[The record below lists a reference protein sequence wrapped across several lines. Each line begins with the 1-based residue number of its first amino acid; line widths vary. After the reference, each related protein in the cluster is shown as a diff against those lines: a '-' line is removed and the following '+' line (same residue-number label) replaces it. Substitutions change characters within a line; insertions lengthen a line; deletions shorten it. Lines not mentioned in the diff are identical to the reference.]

1 MSKVIYVGP
10 TIVGVATRNT
20 VYEELPEA
28 LRKAIQLNPYLSG
41 LCVPIPRLA
50 GAMGQI
56 DRKQGS
62 IYTLY
67 TKALADSAKIQ
78 KGVIEYGV

>member
-1 MSKVIYVGP
+1 MSKKTVYIGP
-10 TIVGVATRNT
+10 TITGVATRNA

-28 LRKAIQLNPYLSG
+28 LAKAIKDRPYLGG
-41 LCVPIPRLA
+41 LCVPISKLA

-56 DRKQGS
+56 DRQQGGFYS
-62 IYTLY
+62 LY

-78 KGVIEYGV
+78 KGVN

>member
-1 MSKVIYVGP
+1 MKTVYVGP
-10 TIVGVATRNT
+10 TIPGVATRNT
-20 VYEELPEA
+20 VHEELPEA
-28 LRKAIQLNPYLSG
+28 LTKAIQLNPYLSG
-41 LCVPIPRLA
+41 LCIPIPRLS
-50 GAMGQI
+50 GAMEQL
-56 DRKQGS
+56 DRKRGT